1 MREEE
6 FKNLILMGKSKTR
19 YEIVNFILH
28 TLHNSVNSGGWYYY
42 CPDIET
48 GKCKMCVILI
58 GFLNFEKN
66 FEKNMF
72 DASFLFNYYTKLCQ
86 ELLQLFDQKK
96 IVLDAFRESTSSGVG
111 TGTLATAGMFL
122 FLTASDTINR
132 SRWYG
137 SKEKNYQF
145 LLNFKIRLLDIW
157 LFLAKK

>member
-1 MREEE
+1 
-6 FKNLILMGKSKTR
+6 
-19 YEIVNFILH
+19 
-28 TLHNSVNSGGWYYY
+28 
-42 CPDIET
+42 
-48 GKCKMCVILI
+48 MCVILI

-66 FEKNMF
+66 FEKNKF

-122 FLTASDTINR
+122 FLTASDIINR

-145 LLNFKIRLLDIW
+145 LLNFKIRLLILIVLISDY
-157 LFLAKK
+157 F